1 LEFLAEFESA
11 CKAKGIT
18 LYVNRP
24 RSPKMNGYV
33 ERCHRTM
40 REEFYQARDYLSLT
54 VHEIRKY
61 LELNDYYYN
70 YIRPHASLK
79 NKPPMLYFKER
90 FQKGTSLFD
99 TKMPETD
106 TQSSVSYVLNSY
118 RWLTLMLKV

>member
-1 LEFLAEFESA
+1 
-11 CKAKGIT
+11 
-18 LYVNRP
+18 
-24 RSPKMNGYV
+24 MNGYV

-40 REEFYQARDYLSLT
+40 REEFYQARDYLPLT

-61 LELNDYYYN
+61 LELDDYYYN

-118 RWLTLMLKV
+118 IILFSSCFCGIIYPTFKVGCYERQ